1 MDGGDALPDPKA
13 RRGERRDELE
23 CARLQ
28 LETGHESH
36 RCQRFDEGAVELKK
50 RRFWHPRG
58 CKTALAYSRSLP
70 MQAVTL
76 TMRSLSQRTSILQK
90 MMPMSVFTH
99 SGPTAA
105 GNEGQKSAKIG
116 ISVNNSAPFFAR
128 QSPVSRS

>member
-50 RRFWHPRG
+50 RRFWPIQEAVKQRWRTPG
-58 CKTALAYSRSLP
+58 RYRCKP
-70 MQAVTL
+70 
-76 TMRSLSQRTSILQK
+76 
-90 MMPMSVFTH
+90 
-99 SGPTAA
+99 
-105 GNEGQKSAKIG
+105 
-116 ISVNNSAPFFAR
+116 
-128 QSPVSRS
+128 